1 VCEEISIFQS
11 VAARFPLTRERLSCI
26 FLPAERLR
34 GFVKASGR
42 KSGKRK
48 RRRDFLLGLTE
59 GQGREYKR
67 RLTGEMMNFTFDF
80 KENNLSALC
89 SWPLAPCLFIF
100 WQTVAAIFVSREACQ
115 RKFQGDKNVF
125 SMISIYAPVMQFSD
139 SIAITSCLG
148 KMPRRKLHHSFL
160 IVCV

>member
-1 VCEEISIFQS
+1 LRSRFPIINSTQMTRGVDMMRVSRLCAFGVCEEISIFQS

-89 SWPLAPCLFIF
+89 SWPLACLFF
-100 WQTVAAIFVSREACQ
+100 GRRWL
-115 RKFQGDKNVF
+115 
-125 SMISIYAPVMQFSD
+125 QFS
-139 SIAITSCLG
+139 CLARLAG
-148 KMPRRKLHHSFL
+148 GNFKETKMSSR
-160 IVCV
+160 